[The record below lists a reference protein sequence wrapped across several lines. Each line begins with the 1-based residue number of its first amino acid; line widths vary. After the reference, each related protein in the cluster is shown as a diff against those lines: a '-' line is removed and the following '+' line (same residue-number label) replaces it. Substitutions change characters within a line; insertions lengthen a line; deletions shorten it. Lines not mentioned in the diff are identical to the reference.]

1 MQEFDDKYQELMDHV
16 LANLRKN
23 QVNDQMFAEFEK
35 QFNSIFD
42 HNHIILSC
50 PAKTRMMKSLLKSV
64 LEDMLSRLE

>member
-1 MQEFDDKYQELMDHV
+1 MQEFNDEYQELTARV

-35 QFNSIFD
+35 QFNSTLD
-42 HNHIILSC
+42 HHHIILSR
-50 PAKTRMMKSLLKSV
+50 PEKTRMMKSLLKSV